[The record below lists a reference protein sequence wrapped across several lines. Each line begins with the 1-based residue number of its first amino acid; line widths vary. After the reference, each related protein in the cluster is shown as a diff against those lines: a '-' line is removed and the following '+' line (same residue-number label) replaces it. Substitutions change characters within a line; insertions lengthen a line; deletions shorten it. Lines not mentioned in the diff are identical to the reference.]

1 MTAAPSTDSE
11 SRAARLGRMTA
22 ALLVV
27 LAIST
32 VVVAITAVL
41 LGVMAFPF
49 TLLVGVMVGTL
60 LIPFTENQWVLVS
73 WMIEE
78 PALTILFG
86 GLALTLA
93 VSLGPVRSEIES
105 FREEL
110 GVHGRPS
117 DTDLVRTVTLLA
129 TQAGI
134 AEPEVFVTKRRRPES
149 YAIGGRTNGTIIV
162 TSGLLATLSE
172 SELRGVLAHEVAHLA
187 NGDSRLMGLV
197 LTPTLVLER
206 FSDRDPPSTRLLFHT
221 IQTFGLPYIGAY
233 LMWALL
239 SVVAPIQR
247 LGNQFGLA
255 VLSREREFA
264 ADRAAARLTGE
275 PSALARALETL
286 ESGRNRPD
294 EDLRTWQQSASVLD
308 ILPSESSSTTDN
320 PFRTHPPTDER
331 IRRLRELA
339 AEMEAK

>member
-1 MTAAPSTDSE
+1 MPTAPSSPVW
-11 SRAARLGRMTA
+11 SGAARLGRMLA

-27 LAIST
+27 LAVST
-32 VVVAITAVL
+32 VVVAITAFV
-41 LGVMAFPF
+41 LGVMALPLS
-49 TLLVGVMVGTL
+49 LLVGVVVGTL
-60 LIPFTENQWVLVS
+60 LIPFAENPYLLFSTMLNEPVLTVV
-73 WMIEE
+73 
-78 PALTILFG
+78 FG
-86 GLALTLA
+86 GLALILV

-117 DTDLVRTVTLLA
+117 DTDLVRTVTLLSK
-129 TQAGI
+129 QADI
-134 AEPEVFVTKRRRPES
+134 AEPDVFVTRRRRPES
-149 YAIGGRTNGTIIV
+149 YAIGGRSDGTIVV

-197 LTPTLVLER
+197 LTPTLVIEH
-206 FSDRDPPSTRLLFHT
+206 FSDRDPPSTRLLLHS

-247 LGNQFGLA
+247 VGNQFGLA

-275 PSALARALETL
+275 PSALASALETL
-286 ESGRNRPD
+286 DSERGRPD
-294 EDLRTWQQSASVLD
+294 EDVRTWRQSASVLD
-308 ILPSESSSTTDN
+308 IVPTDSAETSDN

-339 AEMEAK
+339 AEMER